1 MESVLIYKPDDF
13 RYLKKY
19 YSEEYLKNASKSD
32 FLDAMNEK
40 IMEVGFDDK
49 LEFYNDEGKKLQEIY
64 DNIYYMN

>member
-1 MESVLIYKPDDF
+1 MESILIYKPDDF

-64 DNIYYMN
+64 VNIYYMN